1 VTTQR
6 ITAEGRTLSSPRLA
20 VYVVIGWTL
29 FMWTTRT
36 RLIFTEADL
45 SVGDI
50 VWRIAPVFL
59 FVALAL
65 VLLYSVRTG
74 RPALAPTVTAIAA
87 WTTIYWL
94 VRVTLISFHDHPI
107 GFKIVHVVLAAISI
121 GTAAWAWRQTA
132 R

>member
-1 VTTQR
+1 MTTQR
-6 ITAEGRTLSSPRLA
+6 TTSEGRTVASPRLA
-20 VYVVIGWTL
+20 VHIVIAWTL

-36 RLIFTEADL
+36 RLIFTEDNL
-45 SVGDI
+45 SAADI
-50 VWRIAPVFL
+50 VLRIAPVFL

-74 RPALAPTVTAIAA
+74 RPGLAPTVTAIAA

-107 GFKIVHVVLAAISI
+107 GFKIVHVVLAVISI
-121 GTAAWAWRQTA
+121 GTAAWAWRQTT

>member
-1 VTTQR
+1 M
-6 ITAEGRTLSSPRLA
+6 
-20 VYVVIGWTL
+20 VIGWTL

-36 RLIFTEADL
+36 RLIFTESDL
-45 SVGDI
+45 TVGDI
-50 VWRIAPVFL
+50 VSRIVPVFV

-74 RPALAPTVTAIAA
+74 RPTLAPTVTVIAA

-121 GTAAWAWRQTA
+121 GTAAWAWRQTS

>member
-1 VTTQR
+1 MTTQHSASEAH
-6 ITAEGRTLSSPRLA
+6 TVASPRLA
-20 VYVVIGWTL
+20 VHIVIAWTL
-29 FMWTTRT
+29 FMWATRT
-36 RLIFTEADL
+36 RLIFTERDL
-45 SVGDI
+45 SAGDI
-50 VWRIAPVFL
+50 VLRIAPVFL

-87 WTTIYWL
+87 WTTLYWL
-94 VRVTLISFHDHPI
+94 VRVTLISFHDHSI
-107 GFKIVHVVLAAISI
+107 GFKIVHVVLAVISI